1 MSLRGHPSWLTRV
14 TASTA
19 APTLVERQTREADLE
34 TSSPQS
40 IKPSKQQVA
49 LGITPAR
56 PPSAPSLR
64 RLSRPVRYTYAKRN
78 EELPAARCRPPP
90 LYPHHPPPPSSALA
104 ISYTCN
110 PVSKHV
116 RRVRARAAQPLPS
129 PRPAPSFW
137 AAGGITKKKLNG
149 DSLAAVTCHD
159 LRRMAAGCW
168 ARPCCHGGAVRGRLS
183 FPSTTVCYLTSDEG
197 KRMRSAKVDQ

>member
-1 MSLRGHPSWLTRV
+1 M
-14 TASTA
+14 A
-19 APTLVERQTREADLE
+19 Q
-34 TSSPQS
+34 
-40 IKPSKQQVA
+40 
-49 LGITPAR
+49 GITPAR

-90 LYPHHPPPPSSALA
+90 SLPAPSTTPLFRPRD
-104 ISYTCN
+104 SYTCN

-159 LRRMAAGCW
+159 LRRRRMAAGCW